1 MVSAYKEVRVKGK
14 QGDWEICEVEA
25 EAFGTKLNG
34 TLRRRFHP
42 DDTIEEV
49 IESGMAAGTNTLTL
63 RGAPGGGT
71 AVHYLAD
78 LKLKGSHGKIL
89 GPFSAGRLKKSFED
103 DAKRTR
109 DYVEAAVPR

>member
-1 MVSAYKEVRVKGK
+1 MIKAPRSFVFAQLADSGNLPKMVSAHKEVRVKGK

-49 IESGMAAGTNTLTL
+49 IESGMAAGTDTLTL
-63 RGAPGGGT
+63 RDAPGGGT

-78 LKLKGSHGKIL
+78 LKLRARS
-89 GPFSAGRLKKSFED
+89 GRSW
-103 DAKRTR
+103 
-109 DYVEAAVPR
+109 VPSPQGG